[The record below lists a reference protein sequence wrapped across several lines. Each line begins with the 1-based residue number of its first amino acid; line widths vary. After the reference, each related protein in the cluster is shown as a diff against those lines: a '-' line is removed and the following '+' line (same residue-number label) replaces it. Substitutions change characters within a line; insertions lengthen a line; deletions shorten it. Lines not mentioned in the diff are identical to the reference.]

1 MKRSSLVALLALSS
15 IACSAK
21 GTSPVPSTDAA
32 PADASSPD
40 VSSPD
45 VSSPDALPS
54 DVTPADAPPSDV
66 TQPDAPAADVTPM
79 DAPSDAAPTRCA
91 RDLDCSGVTFCSPDG
106 VCVPLVCTPGRLM
119 CVSPARAQ
127 VCDGRGAT
135 FTEMDCPGGCVLN
148 NCMGAMT
155 TCPSPRVTCGTVC
168 TDVQTSASNC
178 GRCGNACA
186 TGQTCVAGACVTPC
200 AAPSLVCGTTCT
212 DVQTSVT
219 NCGRC
224 GNACAAGQSCVAGA
238 CVTPCP
244 SPNVMCGAVC
254 ADVQTNASNC
264 GRCGNA
270 CATGQSC
277 VAGVCTTACPSPRL
291 VCGGAC
297 TDVQTSVA
305 HCGRCGNPCAT
316 GQSCVAGVCVAAGCS
331 APSILCSGVCVD
343 PRSNNGHCGRCDN
356 PCPGGQ
362 SCVSGVCSAVCAAP
376 RVLCGASCVDL
387 QTSLTNCGR
396 CGNACGASQMCTAGA
411 CTTVTTSGFRVLSL
425 STTGCQ
431 TVEHNAETGD
441 DRGGI
446 ALTPDRVF
454 YNADGHLG
462 RWQAADMSGFTA
474 LSGPRDGMISDLATN
489 TVYSV
494 ISDAGTEFAGSNG
507 SMVTPFVI
515 TQLAVLEPT
524 TMALTPT
531 RITLRASVTITHDA
545 GFFSG
550 HGFVLVYSGQALAG
564 VTQQWYRIDLP
575 SGAVT
580 TYPVSGGIPHHVC
593 EVGAWWGVAERA
605 GTDYYAVFVRNN
617 TTIGRIHL
625 GDNVQSVVGLYT
637 DLADI
642 CSITVSP
649 SRNRWYFHFEG
660 NSEIAPLGVET
671 TGYCAATFAVTP

>member
-1 MKRSSLVALLALSS
+1 MPLAARHLRH
-15 IACSAK
+15 
-21 GTSPVPSTDAA
+21 GLHRR
-32 PADASSPD
+32 ADE
-40 VSSPD
+40 
-45 VSSPDALPS
+45 
-54 DVTPADAPPSDV
+54 
-66 TQPDAPAADVTPM
+66 
-79 DAPSDAAPTRCA
+79 R
-91 RDLDCSGVTFCSPDG
+91 R
-106 VCVPLVCTPGRLM
+106 
-119 CVSPARAQ
+119 
-127 VCDGRGAT
+127 
-135 FTEMDCPGGCVLN
+135 
-148 NCMGAMT
+148 
-155 TCPSPRVTCGTVC
+155 PR
-168 TDVQTSASNC
+168 

-186 TGQTCVAGACVTPC
+186 TGQNCVAGACVTPC
-200 AAPSLVCGTTCT
+200 AAPNLVCGTTCT

-254 ADVQTNASNC
+254 ADVQTSVSNC

-316 GQSCVAGVCVAAGCS
+316 GQSCVAGVCTTPCAAPSLVCGGVCTDVSTSAANCGRCGNACATGQSCVAGVCVTASCT
-331 APSILCSGVCVD
+331 APSIVCSGSCVD

-362 SCVSGVCSAVCAAP
+362 SCVAGVCSVVCAAP
-376 RVLCGASCVDL
+376 RVMCGAGCVDL
-387 QTSLTNCGR
+387 QTSVTNCGR
-396 CGNACGASQMCTAGA
+396 CGTACGASQMCAAGV

-462 RWQAADMSGFTA
+462 RWQAADMSGFAA
-474 LSGPRDGMISDLATN
+474 LTGPRDGMISDLATN

-494 ISDAGTEFAGSNG
+494 ISDAGTEFAGSNA

-515 TQLAVLEPT
+515 TQLAVLDPT

-550 HGFVLVYSGQALAG
+550 HGFLLVYSGQALAG

-580 TYPVSGGIPHHVC
+580 TYPVSGGIAHHVC

-625 GDNVQSVVGLYT
+625 GDNLQSVVGLYT

-660 NSEIAPLGVET
+660 NSEIAPMGVET